1 MKYGSKHQLIVLIVV
16 YKGMYSLV
24 KVLIYNFSLAVSLG
38 VEYNKEL
45 NFNPKDIAEFVLE
58 I

>member
-24 KVLIYNFSLAVSLG
+24 KVLIYNFSLAVSLK
-38 VEYNKEL
+38 VKYSKEL
-45 NFNPKDIAEFVLE
+45 NLNLKDTAEFILE